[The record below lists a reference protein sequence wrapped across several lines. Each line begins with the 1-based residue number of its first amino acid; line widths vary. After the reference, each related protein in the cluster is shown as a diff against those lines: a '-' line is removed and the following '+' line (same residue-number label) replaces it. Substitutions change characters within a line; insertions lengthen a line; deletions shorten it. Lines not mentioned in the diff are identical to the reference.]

1 MRKIEVLYSGGESR
15 YGQNGCDFMMAEV
28 SSSDGEMIELF
39 AERDPAD
46 YVDEETAE
54 AMRADHIDVDSL
66 YEKYPDLETAAYDD
80 LKADILA
87 QAREK
92 GIDPSLLHFWFDK
105 E

>member
-1 MRKIEVLYSGGESR
+1 MTKIEVLYSGGQSR
-15 YGQNGCDFMMAEV
+15 YSNEGVDYMLARV
-28 SSSDGEMIELF
+28 PSSDGDMIELY

-66 YEKYPDLETAAYDD
+66 HEKYPDLENLTYDD

-92 GIDPSLLHFWFDK
+92 GIDPSLLHFWFDV
-105 E
+105 

>member
-1 MRKIEVLYSGGESR
+1 
-15 YGQNGCDFMMAEV
+15 
-28 SSSDGEMIELF
+28 
-39 AERDPAD
+39 
-46 YVDEETAE
+46 
-54 AMRADHIDVDSL
+54 MRADHIDVDSL